1 MKNFNISISGGQKAA
16 AAVPKG
22 EGTEEVEEY
31 DYQYYDETKPD
42 SPFVNPHDPTHYQP
56 QLLAGNL
63 AGHLASARAAAPTT
77 TPRPSVGP
85 TTPRPLRIF
94 PSVNLQLERFRNGF
108 NFGFESQ

>member
-1 MKNFNISISGGQKAA
+1 MFKPFHFGITGGQYSALAA
-16 AAVPKG
+16 SKD
-22 EGTEEVEEY
+22 TEVEEY
-31 DYQYYDETKPD
+31 DYAYYDDTTLD

-63 AGHLASARAAAPTT
+63 AGHLASARAAAPITS
-77 TPRPSVGP
+77 PRPSVGP